1 MWKLR
6 EASLCSLNCI
16 HPWGP
21 LYIRSSSEHMT
32 TALFPLW
39 SCCYLLNQIK
49 MLCCAMPVINATIDN
64 ECITITVVGICFCK
78 FQVPRIDLSGS
89 KEASQRNGVWLWE
102 LECDIITVN
111 GTKTCRSFTP
121 APWHLCR
128 AVYSP
133 STRLP
138 FIPLLCQVLR
148 FPYVWCEEGFAALID
163 CLCESRCC
171 SSIRCLQ

>member
-6 EASLCSLNCI
+6 EASLSLNCI

-49 MLCCAMPVINATIDN
+49 MLCCAMPVINAPIDHK
-64 ECITITVVGICFCK
+64 CITITVVGFCFCK
-78 FQVPRIDLSGS
+78 FHALICL
-89 KEASQRNGVWLWE
+89 EARKLVRGMVCDCESCLQ
-102 LECDIITVN
+102 ECDIITVN

-121 APWHLCR
+121 GPWHLCR

-133 STRLP
+133 STHLP
-138 FIPLLCQVLR
+138 FIPLLCQVLS
-148 FPYVWCEEGFAALID
+148 FPYVWCEDGFAALID
-163 CLCESRCC
+163 CLCESPCC